1 MGLSLGQRRAFVPGR
16 PAAKAEGKRP
26 AILTVD
32 LEDYR
37 RQELHRL
44 LGGVPLPNPDE
55 VQRQLE
61 RVLQVLASLNLEAT
75 FFTVGRLTSELPH
88 SAFES
93 LRQLHQVGCHGHEH
107 VHVSRQGPRA
117 FIEDLRRAK
126 AALEDTL
133 GRAVISY
140 RAPFF
145 SSDGCDPWFG
155 EALARTGFRL
165 DSSRRLAQ
173 LPRHFSGT
181 VPVPGAA
188 GDVIEVPLPSI
199 GLGPKRLT
207 IIGGT
212 YFRLLPLHVIRAL
225 LARSERAGFV
235 PIVYLH
241 PYDLDTSARPL
252 ELPRGRHW
260 VARAADVVRRTGRE
274 ATAEKLRA
282 LAECYDF
289 RPIESMLAADASAK
303 GN

>member
-1 MGLSLGQRRAFVPGR
+1 MPS
-16 PAAKAEGKRP
+16 AKADGKRP
-26 AILTVD
+26 ALLTVD

-44 LGGVPLPNPDE
+44 LGGVPLPNPHE

-61 RVLQVLASLNLEAT
+61 LVLQVLASLNLEAT

-88 SAFES
+88 SAFQG

-107 VHVSRQGPRA
+107 LHVSRQGPRA
-117 FIEDLRRAK
+117 FFEDLRRAK
-126 AALEDTL
+126 SALEDTL

-140 RAPFF
+140 RAPYF

-155 EALARTGFRL
+155 DALARAGFRL
-165 DSSRRLAQ
+165 DSSRRLTQ
-173 LPRHFSGT
+173 LPGRSSGT

-188 GDVIEVPLPSI
+188 GVVIEVPLPSI
-199 GLGPKRLT
+199 GFGPKRLT

-212 YFRLLPLHVIRAL
+212 YFRLLPLHLIRAL
-225 LARSERAGFV
+225 LGRSERAGFV
-235 PIVYLH
+235 PIIYLH
-241 PYDLDTSARPL
+241 PYDFDASARPL

-260 VARAADVVRRTGRE
+260 VARAGDVVRRTGRD
-274 ATAEKLRA
+274 TAVDKLRA
-282 LAECYDF
+282 LAESYDF
-289 RPIESMLAADASAK
+289 RPLESMLAAGASAK